1 MRDTGIPFWAQERE
15 RRMGWSHDAPTGE
28 AGFANAVRALGDDWR
43 SYIVRNSVTTYAFEA
58 EARTP
63 DENDRIVNRLCMP
76 ERNQIDWFHWR
87 SK

>member
-1 MRDTGIPFWAQERE
+1 MSDMGKPFWAQERE
-15 RRMGWSHDAPTGE
+15 RRMGWSHDAPTGK

-43 SYIVRNSVTTYAFEA
+43 MYIVRNSVTTYAFEA

-76 ERNQIDWFHWR
+76 ERNQRDWFHWR